1 MLDEIF
7 TWLTMAMSER
17 FFVALLASFG
27 WGVASILLSPC
38 HLASIPLVVGYI
50 GSQDQEEMRRP
61 YVLSLVFGVGIL
73 ITIALVGVV
82 TASAGRMM
90 GDIGFWGNLIVAG
103 IFFVM
108 GLYLI
113 DVVSLSWGCFALRT
127 GHLRGWKGALFLG
140 LVIGVGLGPC
150 TFAFMAP
157 VLGVVFSVASNDPL
171 RALGLLAAFGIGHCA
186 VIVGAGGSV
195 GAVQRYLAWSGRSRS
210 LLWMKRGAGVLVI
223 LAGVYFVTTA
233 F

>member
-1 MLDEIF
+1 MLNEIF

-50 GSQDQEEMRRP
+50 STQDREELRRP

-113 DVVSLSWGCFALRT
+113 DVISLSWGGFALRT

-140 LVIGVGLGPC
+140 LVFGVGLGPC
-150 TFAFMAP
+150 TFAFMTP

>member
-113 DVVSLSWGCFALRT
+113 DVISL
-127 GHLRGWKGALFLG
+127 
-140 LVIGVGLGPC
+140 
-150 TFAFMAP
+150 
-157 VLGVVFSVASNDPL
+157 
-171 RALGLLAAFGIGHCA
+171 
-186 VIVGAGGSV
+186 
-195 GAVQRYLAWSGRSRS
+195 
-210 LLWMKRGAGVLVI
+210 
-223 LAGVYFVTTA
+223 
-233 F
+233 

>member
-1 MLDEIF
+1 M
-7 TWLTMAMSER
+7 T
-17 FFVALLASFG
+17 
-27 WGVASILLSPC
+27 
-38 HLASIPLVVGYI
+38 
-50 GSQDQEEMRRP
+50 
-61 YVLSLVFGVGIL
+61 
-73 ITIALVGVV
+73 
-82 TASAGRMM
+82 
-90 GDIGFWGNLIVAG
+90 
-103 IFFVM
+103 
-108 GLYLI
+108 
-113 DVVSLSWGCFALRT
+113 
-127 GHLRGWKGALFLG
+127 
-140 LVIGVGLGPC
+140 
-150 TFAFMAP
+150 P

>member
-7 TWLTMAMSER
+7 TWLTLAMSER
-17 FFVALLASFG
+17 FGLALLASFG

-50 GSQDQEEMRRP
+50 SSQGREEMRRP

-73 ITIALVGVV
+73 ITIALVGLA

-103 IFFVM
+103 IFFAM
-108 GLYLI
+108 GLFLM
-113 DVVSLSWGCFALRT
+113 DVISLSWGGFALRT
-127 GHLRGWKGALFLG
+127 GGLRGWKGALLLG
-140 LVIGVGLGPC
+140 LVFGVGLGPC

-171 RALGLLAAFGIGHCA
+171 RALGLLAAFGTGHCA
-186 VIVGAGGSV
+186 VIAGAGGSV
-195 GAVQRYLAWSGRSRS
+195 GAVQRYLAWSGRSRI
-210 LLWMKRGAGVLVI
+210 LLWMRRGAGILVI